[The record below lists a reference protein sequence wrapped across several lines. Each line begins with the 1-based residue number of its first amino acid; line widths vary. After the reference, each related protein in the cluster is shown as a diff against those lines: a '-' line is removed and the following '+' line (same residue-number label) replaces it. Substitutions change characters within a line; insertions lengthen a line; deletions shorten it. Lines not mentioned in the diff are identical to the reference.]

1 MEGLLSPGNPAIISL
16 VVLIFFGT
24 SELNLAVAASRSSL
38 IGALLRI
45 PVPTNRPHLLNFL
58 RGLSRDE
65 LECLAE
71 FHGAWLIEAELATTC
86 NPYRLMADFFDP
98 TLSERW
104 HNPDVRAHRTFV
116 VLAWLDLLRCK
127 LAIRIPSPEIK
138 TPA

>member
-1 MEGLLSPGNPAIISL
+1 M
-16 VVLIFFGT
+16 
-24 SELNLAVAASRSSL
+24 AVAASRSSL

-45 PVPTNRPHLLNFL
+45 PVPSNRPDLLNFL

-98 TLSERW
+98 TLSDRW
-104 HNPDVRAHRTFV
+104 SNPDIRAHRTFV
-116 VLAWLDLLRCK
+116 VLAWLDLLRRK
-127 LAIRIPSPEIK
+127 LTLHIRSSDLK
-138 TPA
+138 TTV